1 MHGIVPQGKHQNI
14 PIPGVFPWDDVGEAQ
29 KMIPH
34 GLLLVLGQGCGIFR
48 VQGQGRGAGPHGG
61 CRPHNQSITVTP
73 HPSQRRPMMKRG
85 ALPRAQ
91 GV

>member
-48 VQGQGRGAGPHGG
+48 VQG
-61 CRPHNQSITVTP
+61 
-73 HPSQRRPMMKRG
+73 
-85 ALPRAQ
+85 
-91 GV
+91 